1 MAMSIRIAVF
11 DPLPV
16 YRRGIVAALGDAGLI
31 AEAPDDPLEWSQ
43 QEAQQV
49 VFLTLQSQ
57 ADWQLMTSL
66 RHAHATPVVVALLT
80 DTSVSGYLKALSG
93 GAAAAVPRNAPP
105 ERLRQVFEEAVRG
118 MALLPIDV
126 IRALARTNAVSEQVE
141 EAPSSRERKW
151 LRDLASGTTVTQL
164 AEQSGYSE
172 RSMYRLLQDL
182 YRRIGVR
189 TRTEA
194 LIRAHEQGWL

>member
-1 MAMSIRIAVF
+1 MPMRIAVF

-16 YRRGIVAALGDAGLI
+16 YRRGIIAALGDAGMI
-31 AEAPDDPLEWSQ
+31 AEAPDDPLEWSRQ
-43 QEAQQV
+43 DAQQI

-57 ADWQLMTSL
+57 ADWQLMTRL
-66 RHAHATPVVVALLT
+66 RHAHGAPLVVAVLT

-93 GAAAAVPRNAPP
+93 GAAVAVPRNAPP
-105 ERLRQVFEEAVRG
+105 ERLRQIFEEAVRG
-118 MALLPIDV
+118 MSLLPIGV
-126 IRALARTNAVSEQVE
+126 VRALARTGRVSDQVE
-141 EAPSSRERKW
+141 DVPSTHERKW
-151 LRDLASGTTVTQL
+151 LQELASGTTVTQL

-194 LIRAHEQGWL
+194 LIRAYEQGWL

>member
-1 MAMSIRIAVF
+1 MPIRIAVV

-31 AEAPDDPLEWSQ
+31 AESPDDPLEWSR
-43 QEAQQV
+43 QEAQQI

-57 ADWQLMTSL
+57 ADWQLMTRL
-66 RHAHATPVVVALLT
+66 RHAHANPVVVAVLT
-80 DTSVSGYLKALSG
+80 DTSVSSYLKALSG
-93 GAAAAVPRNAPP
+93 GAATAVPRNAPP
-105 ERLRQVFEEAVRG
+105 QRLRQVFEEAVRG
-118 MALLPIDV
+118 MSLLPIGV
-126 IRALARTNAVSEQVE
+126 VRALARTGTVSEQVE
-141 EAPSSRERKW
+141 GAPSNRERNW
-151 LRDLASGTTVTQL
+151 LQELASGTTVTQL

-194 LIRAHEQGWL
+194 LIRAYEQGWL

>member
-1 MAMSIRIAVF
+1 MPPARWVDCLLWSSWARKGRLAMSIRIAVF

-31 AEAPDDPLEWSQ
+31 AEAPADPLEWSQ
-43 QEAQQV
+43 QEAQQI

-105 ERLRQVFEEAVRG
+105 ERLRQIFDEAVRG
-118 MALLPIDV
+118 MALLPIGV
-126 IRALARTNAVSEQVE
+126 VRALARTDAVSEQVE

-151 LRDLASGTTVTQL
+151 LGT
-164 AEQSGYSE
+164 
-172 RSMYRLLQDL
+172 
-182 YRRIGVR
+182 
-189 TRTEA
+189 
-194 LIRAHEQGWL
+194 